1 MEFSKIKF
9 QMNNGAMRFK
19 NAHINSER
27 SKKKLITTIMAKDK
41 KKILSVEVKIHQ
53 EMQTLMK

>member
-1 MEFSKIKF
+1 MEFLKIKF
-9 QMNNGAMRFK
+9 QMNNGTMRLK

-41 KKILSVEVKIHQ
+41 KTILSV
-53 EMQTLMK
+53 